1 MAPPIRIGREE
12 LLPLQEHEADC
23 VHEIFIKNI
32 QDVSRDEEYDQLEQ
46 ELLIR
51 LDHFR
56 KQLGEIGHFRVIRS
70 RANRDST
77 TAFLSFKD
85 ISRNRVA
92 IEMLNA
98 ASISVSGN
106 NNKTLVFEPYEY
118 CVVSHMQSRDMEDY
132 QYQVD
137 LERENTELLRQV
149 DEQKEENASCG
160 SC

>member
-70 RANRDST
+70 FRKLV
-77 TAFLSFKD
+77 LS
-85 ISRNRVA
+85 I
-92 IEMLNA
+92 NA
-98 ASISVSGN
+98 LIN
-106 NNKTLVFEPYEY
+106 FYNEPK
-118 CVVSHMQSRDMEDY
+118 
-132 QYQVD
+132 
-137 LERENTELLRQV
+137 N
-149 DEQKEENASCG
+149 
-160 SC
+160 